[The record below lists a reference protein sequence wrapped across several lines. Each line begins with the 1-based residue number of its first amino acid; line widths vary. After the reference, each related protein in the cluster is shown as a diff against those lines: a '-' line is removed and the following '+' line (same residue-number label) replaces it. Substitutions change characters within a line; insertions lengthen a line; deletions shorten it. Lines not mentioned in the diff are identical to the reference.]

1 MQSKKSR
8 DGKTARIS
16 PRRFGFLRVYLEEE
30 NGLLRVYLEEENGLP
45 SPLRLRFALCGNL
58 VFHYRI
64 GDRFC

>member
-16 PRRFGFLRVYLEEE
+16 PRRFGF
-30 NGLLRVYLEEENGLP
+30 LRVYLEEENGLP